1 MAPSPHRHPGN
12 PWGDGWGTGALPA
25 VRTQSLAWC
34 PCLGE
39 RLQSQAKSCRK
50 EGKTW
55 EIPVEEEQ
63 ERAEKVNGLG
73 G

>member
-1 MAPSPHRHPGN
+1 MGHRSSPCSQNPHPGLV
-12 PWGDGWGTGALPA
+12 GK
-25 VRTQSLAWC
+25 
-34 PCLGE
+34 
-39 RLQSQAKSCRK
+39 RLQSLAKSCRK

-63 ERAEKVNGLG
+63 ERAEKVNDLG